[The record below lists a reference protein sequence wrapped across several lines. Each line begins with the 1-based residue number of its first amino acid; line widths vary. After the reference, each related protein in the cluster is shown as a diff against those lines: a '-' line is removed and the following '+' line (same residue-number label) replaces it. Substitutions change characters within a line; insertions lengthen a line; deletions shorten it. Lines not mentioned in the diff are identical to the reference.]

1 MDIRIPNINING
13 VQLYQILKIMDS
25 SIKVPFVSAL
35 DAADELMS
43 IFPGIKSGYYK
54 KAHIEGHFVEKVNE
68 GGSEFRT
75 QEAIQFSGI
84 IS

>member
-1 MDIRIPNINING
+1 MDIRIPGIYG

-25 SIKVPFVSAL
+25 SIKVLFVLAL

-54 KAHIEGHFVEKVNE
+54 KAHNRRALRRESK
-68 GGSEFRT
+68 
-75 QEAIQFSGI
+75 
-84 IS
+84 